1 MNVILGASGQ
11 VGSAIIDQ
19 LINEK
24 EPVVAVVR
32 NPEKAKELE
41 RKGIQVRIADVFD
54 GSALQGAIKE
64 GNTLFVL
71 TPETTS
77 STDVIGETKTLL
89 TNYRNAINGSSIK
102 KVVGLSSIGAQH
114 PIGNLK
120 MSYLLERAFE
130 GLDVQTVLVRPAYY
144 FSNWLLYLDT
154 IMAEGLLPTFYPT
167 DLKIP
172 MISPHDVADFLTNVI
187 VQDVEG
193 NPIYEL
199 EGPGWCNPNDVAT
212 TFGNILG
219 RSVEASQMPRE
230 RWGDQL
236 QQAGFTQDSAKNFIE
251 MTQAVNDGK
260 AKPEGNGAIL
270 VKTQTTFKEYV
281 ADVISRSRSAA

>member
-54 GSALQGAIKE
+54 GSALQ
-64 GNTLFVL
+64 
-71 TPETTS
+71 
-77 STDVIGETKTLL
+77 L

-102 KVVGLSSIGAQH
+102 KVVGLSSMGAQH

-154 IMAEGLLPTFYPT
+154 IMAEGLLPDRSKNT
-167 DLKIP
+167 D
-172 MISPHDVADFLTNVI
+172 DF
-187 VQDVEG
+187 
-193 NPIYEL
+193 
-199 EGPGWCNPNDVAT
+199 AT
-212 TFGNILG
+212 RCG
-219 RSVEASQMPRE
+219 RFFNECDR
-230 RWGDQL
+230 
-236 QQAGFTQDSAKNFIE
+236 AGC
-251 MTQAVNDGK
+251 
-260 AKPEGNGAIL
+260 
-270 VKTQTTFKEYV
+270 
-281 ADVISRSRSAA
+281 